1 MPECTQSA
9 YQVLVELLSGALLHH
24 YPTPHGHP
32 RMLGLSLSE
41 TLERHSA
48 QYRQSRVNAGT
59 GVFTEMLRK
68 FLGICLASAAAV
80 ALAVHAG
87 MTGAAPADGA
97 PLKIGII
104 GAGHIG
110 GTLAKLWVAAGHDVL
125 ISSRHPEELRPLA
138 QSLGPKARVG
148 TPREAALFGDVLL
161 VSVPYGAL
169 PQIGQDLKAELA
181 GKIVLDTGNPYPQ
194 RDGDMAIEARRIG
207 TGVASPRYL
216 PGVRLV
222 RAFNAIN
229 SGDLASKAHRPGE
242 PIAIPLAGDDPEAL
256 AVAQRLVRD
265 AGFEPVVVGSLSRAR
280 EFDVGTPVYTRLMTA
295 PQLRQAL
302 GLK

>member
-1 MPECTQSA
+1 MSSDTDNRACRTRGGDF
-9 YQVLVELLSGALLHH
+9 L
-24 YPTPHGHP
+24 
-32 RMLGLSLSE
+32 
-41 TLERHSA
+41 
-48 QYRQSRVNAGT
+48 
-59 GVFTEMLRK
+59 EMLREYLQK
-68 FLGICLASAAAV
+68 GLAIVGAAAL
-80 ALAVHAG
+80 ALHAG
-87 MTGAAPADGA
+87 MAGAAPVAGT

-110 GTLAKLWVAAGHDVL
+110 GTLAKLWVAAGHEVL

-148 TPREAALFGDVLL
+148 TPREAALFGDVVL

-169 PQIGQDLKAELA
+169 PQVGRDLKTELA

-194 RDGDMAIEARRIG
+194 RDGDMALEARRVG

-229 SGDLASKAHRPGE
+229 SDDLAHEAHRSGP
-242 PIAIPLAGDDPEAL
+242 PIAIPLAGDDAEAL
-256 AVAQRLVRD
+256 TVAQRLVRD
-265 AGFEPVVVGSLSRAR
+265 AGFEPVVVGSLSRAH

>member
-1 MPECTQSA
+1 MNVRQF
-9 YQVLVELLSGALLHH
+9 LLSGFSAV
-24 YPTPHGHP
+24 TAI
-32 RMLGLSLSE
+32 MLA
-41 TLERHSA
+41 T
-48 QYRQSRVNAGT
+48 QT
-59 GVFTEMLRK
+59 G
-68 FLGICLASAAAV
+68 SAV
-80 ALAVHAG
+80 A
-87 MTGAAPADGA
+87 APTDGA

-110 GTLAKLWVAAGHDVL
+110 GTLARLWVAAGHEVL

-148 TPREAALFGDVLL
+148 TPREAALFGDVVL

-169 PQIGQDLKAELA
+169 PQVGRDLKTELA

-194 RDGDMAIEARRIG
+194 RDGDMALEARRVG

-229 SGDLASKAHRPGE
+229 SGDLASEAHRARQ

-265 AGFEPVVVGSLSRAR
+265 AGFEPVVVGPLSH
-280 EFDVGTPVYTRLMTA
+280 
-295 PQLRQAL
+295 
-302 GLK
+302 

>member
-1 MPECTQSA
+1 MNVREF
-9 YQVLVELLSGALLHH
+9 LL
-24 YPTPHGHP
+24 
-32 RMLGLSLSE
+32 RGL
-41 TLERHSA
+41 
-48 QYRQSRVNAGT
+48 
-59 GVFTEMLRK
+59 
-68 FLGICLASAAAV
+68 AAV
-80 ALAVHAG
+80 AAVMMSAYTG
-87 MTGAAPADGA
+87 TAGAAPTDGA

-110 GTLAKLWVAAGHDVL
+110 GTLAKLWVAAGHEVL
-125 ISSRHPEELRPLA
+125 ISSRHPDELRALA

-148 TPREAALFGDVLL
+148 TPREAALFGDVVLE
-161 VSVPYGAL
+161 SVPYGAL
-169 PQIGQDLKAELA
+169 PQLGQDLKAELA
-181 GKIVLDTGNPYPQ
+181 GKIVLDTANPYPQ
-194 RDGDMAIEARRIG
+194 RDGDMALEARRVG

-229 SGDLASKAHRPGE
+229 SSDLASDAHRKGQ
-242 PIAIPLAGDDPEAL
+242 PIAIPLVGDDAEAL

-265 AGFEPVVVGSLSRAR
+265 AGFEPVVVGPLSRAR